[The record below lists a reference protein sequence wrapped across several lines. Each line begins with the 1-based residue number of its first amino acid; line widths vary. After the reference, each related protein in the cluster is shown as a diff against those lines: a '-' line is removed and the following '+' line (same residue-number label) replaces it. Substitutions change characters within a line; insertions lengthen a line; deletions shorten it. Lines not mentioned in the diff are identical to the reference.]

1 MEGFFT
7 FVFVFILIIW
17 LAGKILPLLF
27 AWWIKRKIM
36 KMQGSQRDYR
46 HNSGAKERD
55 VHVQSSESAKKVVY
69 KEVGEYID
77 FEETN

>member
-46 HNSGAKERD
+46 HNSGAKEGD
-55 VHVQSSESAKKVVY
+55 VHVQGGERAKKVVD